1 MGKINYRTDDINKKL
16 KQIDELVGSNKNLSN
31 QIDELVNGNK
41 NLSNQINN
49 FNSQLDTI
57 VQENNSYII
66 NPLYPPEGYEGISE
80 NSEDNKNAL
89 EILLNDF
96 KNITLPKGKFYIL
109 QRVFIYILKL

>member
-49 FNSQLDTI
+49 FNSQLEHI
-57 VQENNSYII
+57 ENEKANTSYVENI
-66 NPLYPPEGYEGISE
+66 N
-80 NSEDNKNAL
+80 NN
-89 EILLNDF
+89 F
-96 KNITLPKGKFYIL
+96 KNYSTGTLEN
-109 QRVFIYILKL
+109 